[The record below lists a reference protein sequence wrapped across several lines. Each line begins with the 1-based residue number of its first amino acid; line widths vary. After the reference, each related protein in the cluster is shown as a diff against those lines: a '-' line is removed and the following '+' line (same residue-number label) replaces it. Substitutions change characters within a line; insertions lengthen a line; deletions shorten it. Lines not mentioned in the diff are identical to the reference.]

1 MQNPSHSPDSS
12 NSSTNIHLQPAGSS
26 QTQSPPKKNSSSSTA
41 QEFNNFV
48 ADIEELL
55 KATTNLSGEDLE
67 KAKVK
72 LQERIKSARE
82 TITEISQSL
91 GPRTR
96 EAATIT
102 NNYVHTQPW
111 KAIGISAATGFL
123 SGYLFSRR

>member
-1 MQNPSHSPDSS
+1 MQNPSPGPDSS
-12 NSSTNIHLQPAGSS
+12 NSSTNVHLQSAGGS
-26 QTQSPPKKNSSSSTA
+26 QAQGLPKQNSSSSTA
-41 QEFNNFV
+41 REFNNFV

-72 LQERIKSARE
+72 LQERVKAARE
-82 TITEISQSL
+82 TIAEISQSL

-102 NNYVHTQPW
+102 NNYVHKQPW
-111 KAIGISAATGFL
+111 TAIGISAVTGFL